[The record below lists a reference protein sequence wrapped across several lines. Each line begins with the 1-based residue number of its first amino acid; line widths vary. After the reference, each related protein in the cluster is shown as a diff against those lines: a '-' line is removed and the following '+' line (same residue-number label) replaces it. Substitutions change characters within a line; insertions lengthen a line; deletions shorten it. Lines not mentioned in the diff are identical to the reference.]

1 MHIQVLVLGL
11 AHLNKELYKVRKV
24 DCVVSFSV
32 IWDMW
37 VPFHYYGFPYINMEI
52 TG

>member
-24 DCVVSFSV
+24 DCVVSSV

-37 VPFHYYGFPYINMEI
+37 VPFRYYGFPYINMEI